1 LEQDRVADSS
11 QRAVGVLKDFHFR
24 LFEAEILLI
33 EADSELGVLTD
44 RNQAVNEMLA
54 ERSAEVKELERDVK
68 TQKDVCRK
76 CLDAYRKIQEEQ
88 DEDDP
93 EIALMED
100 FLRDEDNTPEILEA
114 EIEATRHRIEL
125 LHEGNPQAIQQYQK
139 RQQDIEQ
146 LTKKIENFEGDLE
159 KLNDEVKSIREQWEP
174 ELDRLV
180 AEISDAFAFNF
191 GKINCNGEVS
201 VYKDDEDF
209 KQWAI
214 QIKVRFR

>member
-1 LEQDRVADSS
+1 LLIFRQK
-11 QRAVGVLKDFHFR
+11 AVGILRDFHIK
-24 LFEAEILLI
+24 LFEYEIQLI

-44 RNQAVNEMLA
+44 RNQEINEMLA
-54 ERSAEVKELERDVK
+54 ERKREVKELESDVK
-68 TQKDVCRK
+68 
-76 CLDAYRKIQEEQ
+76 IQRDLCKKLLNEFNEIRANQ
-88 DEDDP
+88 DDDDP
-93 EIALMED
+93 EVPIMEE
-100 FLRDEDNTPEILEA
+100 FTADEYNTPVVLEA

-125 LHEGNPQAIQQYQK
+125 LHEGNPQAIQQFQK
-139 RQQDIEQ
+139 RQQDIDI
-146 LTKKIENFEGDLE
+146 LTKKLETFEADLE
-159 KLNDEVKSIREQWEP
+159 KVNEEVKTLREKWEP
-174 ELDRLV
+174 ELDKLV